1 MRMRLGH
8 SPYLQHGMQRLQRS
22 MPAVTDNSESNKI
35 ERRCRQPVSASIHR
49 RVSSSSGQGSAACNS
64 SPPLCWLLHSSSHE
78 FADPG
83 GVTEG
88 EFCQHSGVVENLIE
102 GCPSER
108 KGFEGY

>member
-1 MRMRLGH
+1 MRTRLGH
-8 SPYLQHGMQRLQRS
+8 SPYSQRGMQCLQHS
-22 MPAVTDNSESNKI
+22 M
-35 ERRCRQPVSASIHR
+35 
-49 RVSSSSGQGSAACNS
+49 RVNSSSGQGSAACNS

-108 KGFEGY
+108 KGFEGDVVPYFLCGECGCVCVGIEQCAPCRG